1 MYQEMLDSNP
11 TAVIKEIADQAQGV
25 SEDGKPLEGGS
36 RQQDLLNSGVSQ
48 KFIDAAIE
56 AYPAPIQGV
65 SVQMPG
71 EVQKPQTTEIKP
83 AEETSKPFPEQHP
96 PISLKDVEVITSVNP
111 TGTVFSNYT
120 PEERMEAPLGENMVT
135 LDKTIGGSPDDKIII
150 YRGGKSDKIVPG
162 DYVTTNKQLAKD
174 YAGTGVVVEM
184 EVKKGD
190 IIDDSTEPAGEE
202 YIYRPKEQPQPA
214 EMGQTEPDAAAAGM
228 AAFVEVTRPELGFE
242 ELPTDILDNMDS
254 KTMAVQGKRLEGLN
268 KNLEKLKE
276 LFECIWS

>member
-71 EVQKPQTTEIKP
+71 EVSKPQTTEIKP

-202 YIYRPKEQPQPA
+202 YIYRPKEQPKPA
-214 EMGQTEPDAAAAGM
+214 ETKPAEPIGEDIT
-228 AAFVEVTRPELGFE
+228 AFVEVTRPELGFE